1 MRAVVVNGTRDVS
14 VEKVADPVLAG
25 PDGAIVQVTASALC
39 GSDLHFYEGE
49 FPAVG
54 LRPGHEVVGTVV
66 EIGADVGRIAV
77 GDRVLVSPVIG
88 CGRCPGCRAGN
99 PIDCVGGG
107 VRVLGGDVGLPGGHA
122 EAVAVPAADAWLL
135 PVPEDVS
142 VDHAVLLT
150 DALPTGWT
158 AATRADITPGATVL
172 VIGLGP
178 VGLYALQA
186 AQVLG
191 AGRILAADRVPERLA
206 MAERLGAE
214 PIDATRGDVAEQV
227 RAATAGLGADAVI
240 EAVGQDATLSAAIAS
255 VRSSGTVSV
264 VGVDANFA
272 FPIAVPLLL
281 IRNVTLRF
289 TTAPVAATWP
299 TLIPLIR
306 HGRLVPVDVFTHRM
320 PLSEAAVGYRTFADR
335 TDGCLKVLFDPTR

>member
-191 AGRILAADRVPERLA
+191 AGRILAADRVPERLT

-227 RAATAGLGADAVI
+227 RAATGGLGADTVI

-320 PLSEAAVGYRTFADR
+320 PLSEAAAGYRTFADR

>member
-227 RAATAGLGADAVI
+227 RAATGGLGADAVI
-240 EAVGQDATLSAAIAS
+240 EAVGQDVTLSAAIAS

-320 PLSEAAVGYRTFADR
+320 PLSEAAAGYRTFADR